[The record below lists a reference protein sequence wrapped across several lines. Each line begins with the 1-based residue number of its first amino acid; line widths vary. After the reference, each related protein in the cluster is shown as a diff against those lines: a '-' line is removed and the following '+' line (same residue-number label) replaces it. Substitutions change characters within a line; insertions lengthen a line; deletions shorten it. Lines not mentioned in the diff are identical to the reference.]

1 MTFVTY
7 LLYNFMV
14 LFYQLRQT
22 NTNEVNKMSVATLVL
37 IVSGIVFVGML
48 IIIFMGGKSRDNR
61 NTTTSYNGRS
71 FEAARTSKI
80 NKWG

>member
-1 MTFVTY
+1 MT
-7 LLYNFMV
+7 
-14 LFYQLRQT
+14 
-22 NTNEVNKMSVATLVL
+22 VATLAL
-37 IVSGIVFVGML
+37 IVSGIVLVGMF
-48 IIIFMGGKSRDNR
+48 IVIFSGGKSRDNR